1 MINNLLDEGKE
12 DQIKMIVVDEIHLLA
27 DQHRGF
33 LLEVILS
40 KIQYILREQVQIV
53 GMSATLPNIS
63 DLSGWLGA
71 SLYRTEFR
79 PVELSVRVCMN
90 RKLYR
95 VALLADSP
103 RVGVGRVGDGA
114 VSVPVVKSSAVC
126 NNSVSIYSTAA
137 TKAATSNAD
146 NAGGRADKGSA
157 MVAAR
162 VDMDVRSDID
172 KEGYS
177 DSGADE
183 SGFKP
188 ASISEVK
195 CVIANIDDV
204 NMDIDDDSDSMYIP
218 TRSVRYRPTCLTQLT
233 DNMRISNGMANG
245 RDLRSGPESG
255 PMEMQQEEEEEDAE
269 AVEAAGK
276 STQYALHPPPCFAQ
290 GIAAPSV
297 IKMAITSDPPG
308 IDPELELESPR
319 LKLEFDTSSYD
330 FEFIREIPPILTQG
344 PGSKGRTDPDGLY
357 ALCVE
362 PLLIGKSV
370 MLFCPSKGRCE
381 VCASEVARIV
391 QTCAALCGGDKD
403 SVMPVSSSSNCSSS
417 TSSSGSSSSNRGHGA
432 GHVIKSDPK
441 PSPLP
446 PIQLPDRTAA
456 RVALLN
462 ELRLAPVRLC
472 EVMTSLPVCPLD
484 FSTIVTVAVTV
495 IASTLLFL
503 ISSNILLSHSC
514 IHTLILLKLYTLCL
528 HITHSYYLIHGS

>member
-12 DQIKMIVVDEIHLLA
+12 EQIKMIVVDEIHLLA

-79 PVELSVRVCMN
+79 PVDLSVRVCMN

-95 VALLADSP
+95 VALLEDSP

-114 VSVPVVKSSAVC
+114 VSVSVPVVKSSAVC

-137 TKAATSNAD
+137 TKAATSNAV
-146 NAGGRADKGSA
+146 NAGAGDGRGSA

-162 VDMDVRSDID
+162 LDVDVRSDID
-172 KEGYS
+172 KEG
-177 DSGADE
+177 DSGSDE
-183 SGFKP
+183 SDFKP
-188 ASISEVK
+188 SISEVE
-195 CVIANIDDV
+195 CVIPNIDDV
-204 NMDIDDDSDSMYIP
+204 IMDIDDDSNSMSVP
-218 TRSVRYRPTCLTQLT
+218 TRSVRYRPSCLTQLT
-233 DNMRISNGMANG
+233 DNMRISDGMANG
-245 RDLRSGPESG
+245 QDLRSGPESG
-255 PMEMQQEEEEEDAE
+255 PMEMQVEEEEV
-269 AVEAAGK
+269 VEAAGK
-276 STQYALHPPPCFAQ
+276 GTQSAVHSSPCTAR
-290 GIAAPSV
+290 GITAPSV
-297 IKMAITSDPPG
+297 IKMTITSDPPG
-308 IDPELELESPR
+308 VDPELELQSPI
-319 LKLEFDTSSYD
+319 LKLEFDTSNYD

-344 PGSKGRTDPDGLY
+344 PGSKGRTDPDSLY

-403 SVMPVSSSSNCSSS
+403 SVMPVSSSSSG
-417 TSSSGSSSSNRGHGA
+417 GSSRGHGT
-432 GHVIKSDPK
+432 GHVITSDPQ

-456 RVALLN
+456 RAALLN

-484 FSTIVTVAVTV
+484 FSTIVTMIVTV
-495 IASTLLFL
+495 VASTLLFL
-503 ISSNILLSHSC
+503 ISFNRLFSHSC
-514 IHTLILLKLYTLCL
+514 THSVILLKLCILCL
-528 HITHSYYLIHGS
+528 PYITHSCYLIRGS